1 MKLKNVTIKYISSAL
16 FLTALLLMTSAV
28 YASDAFTPA
37 GKNIRGAVVVNKA
50 HVYEY
55 AQSDSEKISELSFG
69 EKVNTVKKNDG
80 WYYVTFKRKG
90 KKSVRGFMKKSELV
104 SYDKTKKH
112 LALTFDD
119 GPSPYTTGKIIKALK
134 KTNSRAT
141 FFVLGTN
148 ITKKTKKFIKAE
160 KNIGCEVG
168 NHSYSHPDLKYKS
181 AKKVKAQLKKTDSKI
196 KKITGERPSVCRA
209 PYGSYNKKVLK
220 IMNRPNLFWSVDTQ
234 DWKYRSSK
242 RLVKYVRKHEKN
254 GAVILM
260 HDIQPS
266 TAKAVSKI
274 LKNLKKDGYEAVTV
288 TELAAI
294 RGKKLKS
301 RKTYVRF

>member
-1 MKLKNVTIKYISSAL
+1 MTAGKTTIKYSFMVL
-16 FLTALLLMTSAV
+16 FLSVLILSAHTV
-28 YASDAFTPA
+28 QASAAFSQM
-37 GKNIRGAVVVNKA
+37 GKNIRGAVVVKKA

-55 AQSDSEKISELSFG
+55 AQSDSRKISDLSFG
-69 EKVNTVKKNDG
+69 EKVNTVKTNDS

-90 KKSVRGFMKKSELV
+90 KKSFRGYMKKSELV

-148 ITKKTKKFIKAE
+148 ITKKTKKLIKAE

-181 AKKVKAQLKKTDSKI
+181 AKKVKAQLKKTDRKI

-220 IMNRPNLFWSVDTQ
+220 IMNRPNLFWSVDTL

-294 RGKKLKS
+294 RGNNL
-301 RKTYVRF
+301 RNGKTYVKF